1 MSKCVPETFANITC
15 CCKSWRDL
23 GHPEEAKMK
32 RYYTT
37 NMFPES
43 INFKDSLMNVVLTPK
58 TIAFN
63 ETSIRLDILEQICK
77 HFHFYIS
84 RRKGQKYQARMR
96 NLFTLADDLFD
107 KSHST
112 HNARTREMYQYN
124 TLSVSNDLSLSSRNS
139 FFYNFLYGSTGDLG
153 LKRAGFKITQTK
165 TEEKTITVTTWEPI
179 VKMAKG
185 TQKIIL
191 AHENN
196 LPIFMSFIDEKK
208 LTFLKIYYDN
218 YQKLNNLFLPT
229 LMTEIE
235 YTSKKDSV
243 ITRRNFADFKT
254 NETCDKT
261 YFNFVIPSSAKL
273 IQTGS
278 K

>member
-1 MSKCVPETFANITC
+1 
-15 CCKSWRDL
+15 
-23 GHPEEAKMK
+23 MK
-32 RYYTT
+32 K
-37 NMFPES
+37 
-43 INFKDSLMNVVLTPK
+43 IVVLLLIPFLSFINIDNIQKIQVEMTTRTLEK
-58 TIAFN
+58 GQYVTIKSSIFIDILKEQMITHTAKPFEQVAFN
-63 ETSIRLDILEQICK
+63 
-77 HFHFYIS
+77 
-84 RRKGQKYQARMR
+84 
-96 NLFTLADDLFD
+96 
-107 KSHST
+107 
-112 HNARTREMYQYN
+112 NASGEMKVYNVQYN
-124 TLSVSNDLSLSSRNS
+124 TLSITNDISLSSRNS

-153 LKRAGFKITQTK
+153 LKKAGFKITQTK